1 MASKKKKTEEL
12 SEPNLIQIMTVSLFI
27 ILLAFFILLNSI
39 AVIDVQ
45 KKLAVMDSLL
55 GSFGVLTGG
64 ISVVKGSAGNMA
76 LPDMAQTSSHV
87 DFSDLM
93 VGNEDVIKLIT
104 VKRDFRGT
112 VLSIPADLLFEKKT
126 SRMKPEGLKILDG
139 LHGTLLRN
147 EFPVEII
154 GHTDNRPPQMETG
167 GSNRELSS
175 IRSLRILQYVLNRGS
190 IKPDRITAFGR
201 GQYRP
206 VVSNKTRETREQN
219 RRMDILFV
227 HDTVAE
233 KPRGI
238 FTFRKFFFNVFE

>member
-1 MASKKKKTEEL
+1 MASKKKKTEEA
-12 SEPNLIQIMTVSLFI
+12 SEPDLIQMMTVSLFI

-39 AVIDVQ
+39 AVIDDQ
-45 KKLAVMDSLL
+45 KRLAVMDSLL
-55 GSFGVLTGG
+55 GSFGVLSGG
-64 ISVVKGSAGNMA
+64 ISAVKGNLGNMA
-76 LPDMAQTSSHV
+76 LPDMAKSSSHV

-93 VGNEDVIKLIT
+93 MGNEDVIKLIT
-104 VKRDFRGT
+104 VKKDHRGT

-139 LHGTLLRN
+139 LHGTLLKN

-154 GHTDNRPPQMETG
+154 GHTDNRPPQTG

-175 IRSLRILQYVLNRGS
+175 IRSLKILQHVLNRGS
-190 IKPDRITAFGR
+190 TKLDRITAFGW

-206 VVSNKTRETREQN
+206 AVSNKTRETREHN

>member
-1 MASKKKKTEEL
+1 M
-12 SEPNLIQIMTVSLFI
+12 IMTVSLFI
-27 ILLAFFILLNSI
+27 ILLAFFILLNTI
-39 AVIDVQ
+39 AVIDDQ

-64 ISVVKGSAGNMA
+64 ISVVKGSLGNMA
-76 LPDMAQTSSHV
+76 LPDMAKTSSHV

-93 VGNEDVIKLIT
+93 VGNEAVIKLIS
-104 VKRDFRGT
+104 VKKDHRGT
-112 VLSIPADLLFEKKT
+112 VLSIPADLIFEKKT

-139 LHGTLLRN
+139 LHGTLLKN

-154 GHTDNRPPQMETG
+154 GHTDNRPPQTG

-175 IRSLRILQYVLNRGS
+175 IRSLRILQHVLNRGS
-190 IKPDRITAFGR
+190 IKPDRITAFGW

-206 VVSNKTRETREQN
+206 AVSNKTRETREHN

-227 HDTVAE
+227 HDPVA
-233 KPRGI
+233 KNPRGI

>member
-1 MASKKKKTEEL
+1 MASKKKKMEEL
-12 SEPNLIQIMTVSLFI
+12 SAPNLVQIMTVSLFV

-39 AVIDVQ
+39 AVIDDQ

-64 ISVVKGSAGNMA
+64 ISVVKGSGGNMA

-104 VKRDFRGT
+104 VKKDHRGT
-112 VLSIPADLLFEKKT
+112 VLSIPADLIFEKKT

-139 LHGTLLRN
+139 LHGTLLKN

-154 GHTDNRPPQMETG
+154 GHTDNRPPQTG

-175 IRSLRILQYVLNRGS
+175 IRSLRILQHVLNRGS
-190 IKPDRITAFGR
+190 IKPDRITAFGW

-206 VVSNKTRETREQN
+206 AVSNKTRETREHN

>member
-1 MASKKKKTEEL
+1 
-12 SEPNLIQIMTVSLFI
+12 
-27 ILLAFFILLNSI
+27 
-39 AVIDVQ
+39 
-45 KKLAVMDSLL
+45 
-55 GSFGVLTGG
+55 
-64 ISVVKGSAGNMA
+64 MA
-76 LPDMAQTSSHV
+76 LPDMAKSSSHV

-93 VGNEDVIKLIT
+93 MGNEDVIKLIT
-104 VKRDFRGT
+104 VKKDHRGT

-139 LHGTLLRN
+139 LHGTLLKN

-154 GHTDNRPPQMETG
+154 GHTDNRPPQTG

-175 IRSLRILQYVLNRGS
+175 IRSLKILQHVLNRGS
-190 IKPDRITAFGR
+190 TKLDRITAFGW

-206 VVSNKTRETREQN
+206 AVSNKTRETREHN

>member
-1 MASKKKKTEEL
+1 MASKKKKTEER
-12 SEPNLIQIMTVSLFI
+12 SEPDLVQIMTVSLFI

-39 AVIDVQ
+39 AIIDDQ
-45 KKLAVMDSLL
+45 KRLAVMDSLL

-64 ISVVKGSAGNMA
+64 ISVVKGNLGNMS
-76 LPDMAQTSSHV
+76 LPEMAETSSHV

-93 VGNEDVIKLIT
+93 VGNEDVIRLLT

-112 VLSIPADLLFEKKT
+112 VLSIPADLIFEKKT
-126 SRMKPEGLKILDG
+126 SRVKPEGLKILDG
-139 LHGTLLRN
+139 LHGTLIRT

-175 IRSLRILQYVLNRGS
+175 IRSLRILQHVLNRGF
-190 IKPDRITAFGR
+190 IKPDRITAFGW

-206 VVSNKTRETREQN
+206 VVSNKTRESREHN

>member
-1 MASKKKKTEEL
+1 MASKKKKMEEV
-12 SEPNLIQIMTVSLFI
+12 SAPNLVQIMTVSLFI
-27 ILLAFFILLNSI
+27 ILLAFFILLNTI
-39 AVIDVQ
+39 AVIDDQ
-45 KKLAVMDSLL
+45 KKLAVLDSLL

-64 ISVVKGSAGNMA
+64 ISVVKGSGGNMA

-104 VKRDFRGT
+104 VKTDHRGT
-112 VLSIPADLLFEKKT
+112 VLSIPADLLFQKKT

-139 LHGTLLRN
+139 LHGTLLKN

-154 GHTDNRPPQMETG
+154 GHTDNRPPQTG

-175 IRSLRILQYVLNRGS
+175 IRSLRILQHILNRGS
-190 IKPDRITAFGR
+190 IKPDRITAFGW

-206 VVSNKTRETREQN
+206 AVSNKTRETREHN

>member
-1 MASKKKKTEEL
+1 MASKKKKTEEV
-12 SEPNLIQIMTVSLFI
+12 SEPNLVQIMTVSLFI

-39 AVIDVQ
+39 AVIDDQ

-55 GSFGVLTGG
+55 GSFGVLSGG
-64 ISVVKGSAGNMA
+64 ISAVKGSLGNMA
-76 LPDMAQTSSHV
+76 LPDMAKSSSHI

-104 VKRDFRGT
+104 VKKDIRGT
-112 VLSIPADLLFEKKT
+112 VLSIPAVLLFEKKT

-139 LHGTLLRN
+139 LHGTLLIN

-154 GHTDNRPPQMETG
+154 GHTDNRPPQTG

-175 IRSLRILQYVLNRGS
+175 IRSLRILQHVLNRGS

-206 VVSNKTRETREQN
+206 AVSNKTRETREHN

>member
-1 MASKKKKTEEL
+1 MASKKKKMGEITAPDL
-12 SEPNLIQIMTVSLFI
+12 VQMMTVSLFI
-27 ILLAFFILLNSI
+27 ILLAFFILLNTI
-39 AVIDVQ
+39 AIIDDQ

-64 ISVVKGSAGNMA
+64 TSVVKGSAGNMA
-76 LPDMAQTSSHV
+76 LPDMSKTSSHV

-104 VKRDFRGT
+104 VKKDFRGT
-112 VLSIPADLLFEKKT
+112 VLSIPVDLLFEKKT
-126 SRMKPEGLKILDG
+126 SRMKPEGFKILDG
-139 LHGTLLRN
+139 LHGTLLKN

-154 GHTDNRPPQMETG
+154 GHTDNRPSKLETD

-175 IRSLRILQYVLNRGS
+175 IRSLRILQHVLNRGS
-190 IKPDRITAFGR
+190 IKPDRITAFGW

-206 VVSNKTRETREQN
+206 AVSNKTRETRELN